1 MNVNSANTTLQA
13 AKTTIEMVLRN
24 EVTAGG
30 LGWDAAVDTI
40 AAQMV
45 CTSDY
50 LDTGIALIHL
60 SLQYNRS
67 SPLLHAFRG

>member
-13 AKTTIEMVLRN
+13 AKTTIEMVLHN

-30 LGWDAAVDTI
+30 LGWDTAVDTI
-40 AAQMV
+40 VAQMV
-45 CTSDY
+45 CPSDY

-67 SPLLHAFRG
+67 SRMLHAFCG

>member
-1 MNVNSANTTLQA
+1 MNVNSTNTTLKA
-13 AKTTIEMVLRN
+13 TKTTIKMVLRN

-40 AAQMV
+40 VAQMV

-50 LDTGIALIHL
+50 LDTGIVLIHL
-60 SLQYNRS
+60 SLQYNWS
-67 SPLLHAFRG
+67 SPMLHAFCG